1 MPCLAQ
7 TRNMLRK
14 LALDLLDLPFER
26 LDSLVCLRGEL
37 LGQLQKQLPQLPKNL
52 GVLTEI
58 APLWF
63 AGA

>member
-1 MPCLAQ
+1 VPCLAQ
-7 TRNMLRK
+7 TGNVLRK
-14 LALDLLDLPFER
+14 LALDLLALPFER

-37 LGQLQKQLPQLPKNL
+37 LGQLQKQLPQLPNL